1 MVSRTRGV
9 VLVVAFMCC
18 VSVAKADPG
27 PAVRADPVLEWNEIM
42 IDMLA
47 GRDPASELRIAAI
60 MNLAVFEAINAITH
74 EYRPY
79 LGTVEARAGAS
90 PEAAAIAAAHGV
102 LRFHVPDRASA
113 LDQARARSLAA
124 IADGAAK
131 QNGIA
136 VGEAAAAAMI
146 EHRTGD
152 GSEPAE
158 SYLPTS
164 TRPGEWQL
172 TDGCPPTGG
181 VSKHWAKVKP
191 FGILRSDQFRVPSPP
206 ALTSKRYAQA
216 YNEVK
221 RRGDVQSTER
231 TRHQADLARLYEA
244 LFPLRLWNAAA
255 AQVAAAQRRS
265 LAHNARVLA
274 LLDMAMN
281 DAAVAL
287 VEVKYRE
294 RFWRPETAIRAGDA
308 DGNARTERDPT
319 FVPFLITPCHPSY
332 PGGHATTAYAA
343 RSVLERE
350 YGRAGHS
357 ITLTSPEV
365 ADVVVHY
372 TSFAQ
377 ITADIDRARVDGG
390 IHFRFDQEAGA
401 SLGRRIGTYV
411 QRKKLRRVH

>member
-9 VLVVAFMCC
+9 VLVVALMCC
-18 VSVAKADPG
+18 VSVASADPV
-27 PAVRADPVLEWNEIM
+27 PADRADPVLEWNEIM

-47 GRDPASELRIAAI
+47 GRDPASEVRIAAI
-60 MNLAVFEAINAITH
+60 MNLAVFEAVNAITH

-79 LGTVEARAGAS
+79 LGTVEARPGAS
-90 PEAAAIAAAHGV
+90 PEAAAIAAAHAV

-113 LDQARARSLAA
+113 LDRARARSLAA
-124 IADGAAK
+124 IADGAAR

-152 GSEPAE
+152 GSELAE
-158 SYLPTS
+158 SHIPAS

-172 TDGCPPTGG
+172 TDACPGKGG
-181 VSKHWAKVKP
+181 VLKHWANVKP
-191 FGILRSDQFRVPSPP
+191 FGILRNDQFRTPLPP

-216 YNEVK
+216 YDEIK
-221 RRGDVQSTER
+221 RHGGAKSSER

-244 LFPLRLWNAAA
+244 LFPLRVWNTAAV
-255 AQVAAAQRRS
+255 QVAAAQRRS
-265 LAHNARVLA
+265 LTHNARVLA

-281 DAAVAL
+281 DAGVAL
-287 VEVKYRE
+287 VEVKYRV
-294 RFWRPETAIRAGDA
+294 RLWRPETAIHAGDT
-308 DGNARTERDPT
+308 DGNDRTEPDLA

-332 PGGHATTAYAA
+332 PGGHAATAHAA

-357 ITLTSPEV
+357 ITLFSS
-365 ADVVVHY
+365 DVPDVLVHY
-372 TSFAQ
+372 ASFAQ
-377 ITADIDRARVDGG
+377 ITADIDDARVYGG
-390 IHFRFDQEAGA
+390 VHFRFDQEAGA
-401 SLGRRIGTYV
+401 SLGRRIGRYV
-411 QRKKLRRVH
+411 QRNHLRRVR